1 MLGFPISWRGALSVA
16 LAAGVVAGAMPL
28 PLPAAPQGDPVV
40 SAETPR
46 AVPETRAEIT
56 LSFAPVVRRAAP
68 AVVNIYTSKRI
79 EGGNSPFAGD
89 PFFERFF
96 RDMFPGPKTRRG
108 VENSLGSGVVLD
120 PSGIVVSNNHVV
132 GGADE
137 ITVVLSDRR
146 EFHGE
151 VIFAD
156 ERSDLAVVRLHDASD
171 LPTLELRD
179 SDTLE
184 VGDLVLAI
192 GNPFGVGQTV
202 TSGIISGLART
213 GGTPAGRSGLFVQTD
228 AAINPG
234 NSGGALVDMQGRLVG
249 INTAIL
255 SRTGGNIG
263 IGFAVP
269 ANLVARVVSA
279 ALQGDSTLVRPWLG
293 FEGEQVDGELAAAL
307 GLPVPHG
314 VLIEALHPESSLAAA
329 GLERGDVITGLDGLA
344 VNTTQEIAFRAAT
357 RRLGDTLDVSYLRRG
372 APRSASVLLAAAAD
386 RPPRD
391 ERTLGVEDGLPGL
404 TVVNV
409 NPAVI
414 EQAGLPVNSRGV
426 LVLAARG
433 PAQRT
438 GLRPRDFIRKVGDGQ
453 ITDVSGLAER
463 LRDAGGLVVLEV
475 ERNGRLGQIRY
486 RR

>member
-1 MLGFPISWRGALSVA
+1 MSWKGPLVLA
-16 LAAGVVAGAMPL
+16 LAAPVAVAVAL
-28 PLPAAPQGDPVV
+28 WAALWAAALADAAP
-40 SAETPR
+40 R
-46 AVPETRAEIT
+46 VPETRAEIT
-56 LSFAPVVRRAAP
+56 LSFAPVVRQAAP
-68 AVVNIYTSKRI
+68 AVVNIYTRKQVERRI
-79 EGGNSPFAGD
+79 SPFAGD

-96 RDMFPGPKTRRG
+96 RDMFPGPTTRRG
-108 VENSLGSGVVLD
+108 IESALGSGVILD
-120 PSGIVVSNNHVV
+120 PSGIVVSNHHVV

-146 EFHGE
+146 EFEGE

-156 ERSDLAVVRLHDASD
+156 QRSDLAVVRLENASD
-171 LPTLELRD
+171 LPTIELRD

-202 TSGIISGLART
+202 TSGIVSGLART
-213 GGTPAGRSGLFVQTD
+213 GAAPAGMSGLFIQTD

-234 NSGGALVDMQGRLVG
+234 NSGGALVDMRGRLVG

-269 ANLVARVVSA
+269 ANLVARVVSS
-279 ALQGDSTLVRPWLG
+279 ALQGDSELVRPWLG
-293 FEGEQVDGELAAAL
+293 FDGQQVDGEIAAAL
-307 GLPVPHG
+307 GLPAPQG
-314 VLIEALHPESSLAAA
+314 VLIEELHPESPLALA
-329 GLERGDVITGLDGLA
+329 GLARGDVITDLDGLA
-344 VNTTQEIAFRAAT
+344 VNSIPEIAFRAAT
-357 RRLGDTLDVSYLRRG
+357 KRLGETLGVGYLRGG
-372 APRSASVLLAAAAD
+372 ASATAPVMLAAAAD

-391 ERTLGVEDGLPGL
+391 RRTLGPEDGLPGL

-414 EQAGLPVNSRGV
+414 EEIGLPVTSRGV
-426 LVLAARG
+426 MVAGVRG
-433 PAQRT
+433 PAQRL
-438 GLRPRDFIRKVGDGQ
+438 GLRPRDFIRRVGDGPVA
-453 ITDVSGLAER
+453 DVSGLAER
-463 LRDAGGLVVLEV
+463 MRAARGLVVLEV
-475 ERNGRLGQIRY
+475 EREGRLGQIRF